1 MSFTVKTKHGESQ
14 CYSILDV
21 QSVLMTAGVDSD
33 AIEAALDFC
42 EDAEIGEV
50 FNDGFECFS
59 ITRFY

>member
-14 CYSILDV
+14 CYCILDV
-21 QSVLMTAGVDSD
+21 QGVLMTAGVDSD